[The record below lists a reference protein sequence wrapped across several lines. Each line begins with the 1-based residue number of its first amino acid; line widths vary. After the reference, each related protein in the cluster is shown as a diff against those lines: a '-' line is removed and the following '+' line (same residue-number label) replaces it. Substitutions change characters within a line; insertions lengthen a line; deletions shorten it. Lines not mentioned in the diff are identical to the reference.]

1 MKNIFKLKESEKD
14 RIRKLHE
21 SHKSFYGTSL
31 INEQITSS
39 SSGVDEYGNVTKIET
54 TKAFEFPPEIVDLE
68 DDTKKVW
75 YCMDDHANRGW
86 NMDDDTYKR
95 FQLLYSAIDGP
106 MYGAGTDEDSVWAA
120 LAGSTAGGYYKGGGK
135 GKISDDQLQ
144 NMLPVLSCMNS
155 DKPWETDYMVDNDLD
170 GQNVYGWI
178 LNDFSGEEKCYL
190 QAYMSGGDR
199 QPCDDKHNYFWWN
212 KASNWI
218 KGLF

>member
-1 MKNIFKLKESEKD
+1 MIISEQEKN
-14 RIRKLHE
+14 RIRKLHNT
-21 SHKSFYGTSL
+21 HKSFHGTSL
-31 INEQITSS
+31 INEQMTSS
-39 SSGVDEYGNVTKIET
+39 SSGVDEDGNVTKIEKT
-54 TKAFEFPPEIVDLE
+54 LVQFPPVVADLG

-95 FQLLYSAIDGP
+95 FQLLYSAIEGP
-106 MYGAGTDEDSVWAA
+106 MGGAGTDEDAVWMA
-120 LAGSTAGGYYKGGGK
+120 LAGHADFGGE
-135 GKISDDQLQ
+135 GKIGEDQLQ
-144 NMLPVLSCMNS
+144 NMLPILSCMKS

-199 QPCDDKHNYFWWN
+199 QACDDKHNYFWWN
-212 KASNWI
+212 KAANWI